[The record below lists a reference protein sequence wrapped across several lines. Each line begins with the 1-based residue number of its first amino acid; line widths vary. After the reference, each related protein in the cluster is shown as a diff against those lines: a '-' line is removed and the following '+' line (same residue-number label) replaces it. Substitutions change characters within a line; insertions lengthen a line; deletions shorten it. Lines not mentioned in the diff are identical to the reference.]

1 MTARE
6 LQELLL
12 WRWSTAV
19 QLTSLLM
26 IAVFFTMLGRSIR
39 TAALGS
45 WVRAWQLNF
54 AALALTLIFWFFQPS
69 PGLFRFL
76 IGPVYMGLKMGFV
89 LFLLKGAWAM
99 RRPDVP
105 PPPAST
111 LARGLLGYAVATA
124 VFVRSL
130 DQIGLVQHTLMALL
144 FVGPGI
150 ALIVRFQVG
159 LGWLGIGFLARGLL
173 AAVEA
178 VAYFL
183 QLAPGLASPRVSA
196 AAATFRSAASS
207 FDSATEWL
215 LALGCV
221 LAVSEWVQ
229 RELLRANA
237 ELLIAQ
243 EGVRKLAD
251 RDPLTGL
258 ANRRALAE
266 VFRAVQPGGAT
277 LLFFDL
283 DEFKGINDRHGHAVG
298 DEALRRFATALRES
312 FRPSDALVRYAG
324 DEFLVVAAGLDA
336 AGAEGR
342 LQALR
347 ARLRRAPIAGTPIA
361 FSVGVGELP
370 PGGHPDAALSRADQA
385 MYEAKRLR
393 RPGVARP
400 A

>member
-1 MTARE
+1 MSAQE
-6 LQELLL
+6 LQELML

-26 IAVFFTMLGRSIR
+26 IALFFTVLGRSIR
-39 TAALGS
+39 TAALAS
-45 WVRAWQLNF
+45 WVRAWQCNF
-54 AALALTLIFWFFQPS
+54 AALAVTLSFWLFQPPRAVS
-69 PGLFRFL
+69 RFIVTPL
-76 IGPVYMGLKMGFV
+76 YMTLKMAFV
-89 LFLLKGAWAM
+89 VLLIQGAWTM
-99 RRPDVP
+99 RRPGAP
-105 PPPAST
+105 
-111 LARGLLGYAVATA
+111 LATPRQLAAGLLGYALAATL
-124 VFVRSL
+124 FVRSL
-130 DQIGLVQHTLMALL
+130 DQIGVVQHTLMFLLLAGAGTAL
-144 FVGPGI
+144 V
-150 ALIVRFQVG
+150 VRFQPG
-159 LGWLGIGFLARGLL
+159 LGWLGIGFLARGVL
-173 AAVEA
+173 AGVEA
-178 VAYFL
+178 AAYFL
-183 QLAPGLASPRVSA
+183 QLAPGSAPARVSE

-243 EGVRKLAD
+243 EDVRKLAD

-258 ANRRALAE
+258 SNRRALPE

-283 DEFKGINDRHGHAVG
+283 DEFKKINDRHGHAAG

-312 FRPSDALVRYAG
+312 FRPSDALVRYSG
-324 DEFLVVAAGLDA
+324 DEFLVVAAGLDGSA
-336 AGAEGR
+336 AEDR

-347 ARLRRAPIAGTPIA
+347 ARLRRVPVAGTPIA
-361 FSVGVGELP
+361 FSVGVAEMP
-370 PGGHPDAALSRADQA
+370 PGGQPDAALGRADEA
-385 MYEAKRLR
+385 MYEAKRRR
-393 RPGVARP
+393 RPGVARL

>member
-1 MTARE
+1 MTTQA

-19 QLTSLLM
+19 QVTSLLM
-26 IAVFFTMLGRSIR
+26 IAVFFTILGRSIR

-54 AALALTLIFWFFQPS
+54 AALAVTLFFWFFQPP
-69 PGLFRFL
+69 PGLLRFFV
-76 IGPVYMGLKMGFV
+76 GPLYMSLKMGFV
-89 LFLLKGAWAM
+89 VFLLKGAWAM
-99 RRPDVP
+99 RHPDGP
-105 PPPAST
+105 LPST
-111 LARGLLGYAVATA
+111 RALLRGLLGYAAA
-124 VFVRSL
+124 AALLVRSL
-130 DQIGLVQHTLMALL
+130 DQIGIVQHTLMALL
-144 FVGPGI
+144 FAGTGI
-150 ALIVRFQVG
+150 ALVVRFQVG

-183 QLAPGLASPRVSA
+183 QLAPGAASARVSE

-221 LAVSEWVQ
+221 LAMSEWVQ

-243 EGVRKLAD
+243 EDVRKLAD

-258 ANRRALAE
+258 SNRRALPE
-266 VFRAVQPGGAT
+266 VFRAVQPDGAT

-283 DEFKGINDRHGHAVG
+283 DEFKKINDRHGHAAG

-336 AGAEGR
+336 GGAEGR

-347 ARLRRAPIAGTPIA
+347 ARLRRVPIAGTPIA
-361 FSVGVGELP
+361 FSVGMAELP
-370 PGGHPDAALSRADQA
+370 PGGHPDAALNRADEA

-393 RPGVARP
+393 RPGVARL